1 MRMREEEVVVS
12 GEEEVEM
19 ESEERRRNEVA
30 PPRMALRIL
39 LVEADDSTR
48 QIIAALLRKCS
59 YKVAAV
65 SDGLKAWETL
75 KGRPHNIDLVLTEVE
90 LPSISGFALLTLIM
104 EHDVCKNI
112 PVIMM
117 SSNDSISM
125 VLKCMFKGAAD
136 FLIKPVRKNELRNLW
151 QHVWRRQTL
160 TGGGYV
166 CQKIEASSEN
176 NAASNHSSDCYVYTQ
191 KNIECSE
198 KGSDAQGL
206 SQMKCG
212 SMSNLSNSHM
222 DKHGRCAKLD
232 NELIT
237 PESENE
243 ETSNRLGSEVA
254 PFGEAD
260 DSNALRLKENACAKP
275 MSQNE
280 GVPAESNRG
289 DANIASEF
297 HGCNDELFEP
307 SSGAIDLIGTFDN
320 HNKCTA
326 GNSSYTDGGTSKLEF
341 DPHLELSLRR
351 TCMSTSNYQGTDG
364 RHMLNHSNG
373 SAFSWYNSSKML
385 QPLHPILSSNCT
397 KAKEDASETHELSS
411 NQLSGHTNGT
421 FPQHDATLS
430 NSQENITSLLVGQ
443 SGQAELQFPS
453 HQLGMIPAPG
463 VRYDNICAGY
473 GHLFPPMLHTQP
485 GLPPVWSPKSTCQ
498 QDQSPLISSTSV
510 QSNPEIHSPEQGYHR
525 SNETT
530 NNSIHQADQDEH
542 EENDLEPVE
551 EHSHGSSAAGQTTT
565 SSLCNG
571 AVDHINGV
579 AYGNSSTRRDE
590 NATAP
595 ESLSEGGHFIHDGS
609 RGLDS
614 SRSSQREAAL
624 TKFRLKRKDRCYEKK
639 VRYHSRKRLA
649 EQRPRVKGQFV
660 RQVQTDPL
668 VGNVDC

>member
-1 MRMREEEVVVS
+1 
-12 GEEEVEM
+12 
-19 ESEERRRNEVA
+19 
-30 PPRMALRIL
+30 
-39 LVEADDSTR
+39 
-48 QIIAALLRKCS
+48 
-59 YKVAAV
+59 
-65 SDGLKAWETL
+65 
-75 KGRPHNIDLVLTEVE
+75 
-90 LPSISGFALLTLIM
+90 
-104 EHDVCKNI
+104 
-112 PVIMM
+112 
-117 SSNDSISM
+117 
-125 VLKCMFKGAAD
+125 
-136 FLIKPVRKNELRNLW
+136 
-151 QHVWRRQTL
+151 
-160 TGGGYV
+160 
-166 CQKIEASSEN
+166 
-176 NAASNHSSDCYVYTQ
+176 
-191 KNIECSE
+191 
-198 KGSDAQGL
+198 
-206 SQMKCG
+206 
-212 SMSNLSNSHM
+212 
-222 DKHGRCAKLD
+222 
-232 NELIT
+232 
-237 PESENE
+237 
-243 ETSNRLGSEVA
+243 
-254 PFGEAD
+254 
-260 DSNALRLKENACAKP
+260 
-275 MSQNE
+275 
-280 GVPAESNRG
+280 
-289 DANIASEF
+289 
-297 HGCNDELFEP
+297 
-307 SSGAIDLIGTFDN
+307 
-320 HNKCTA
+320 
-326 GNSSYTDGGTSKLEF
+326 
-341 DPHLELSLRR
+341 
-351 TCMSTSNYQGTDG
+351 
-364 RHMLNHSNG
+364 
-373 SAFSWYNSSKML
+373 ML

-510 QSNPEIHSPEQGYHR
+510 QSNPEIHSPEQGYHH

-551 EHSHGSSAAGQTTT
+551 EHRHGSSAAGQTTA

-639 VRYHSRKRLA
+639 VLISFYI
-649 EQRPRVKGQFV
+649 
-660 RQVQTDPL
+660 
-668 VGNVDC
+668 

>member
-1 MRMREEEVVVS
+1 MRMGEEEVVVS
-12 GEEEVEM
+12 GEEEV

-90 LPSISGFALLTLIM
+90 LPSICGFALLTLIM

-160 TGGGYV
+160 TGGGNV

-212 SMSNLSNSHM
+212 STSNLSNSHM
-222 DKHGRCAKLD
+222 DKHGGCAKLD
-232 NELIT
+232 NESIT
-237 PESENE
+237 PESESE

-254 PFGEAD
+254 PFEEAD
-260 DSNALRLKENACAKP
+260 DSTALRLKENACAKP

-280 GVPAESNRG
+280 GAPAESNRG
-289 DANIASEF
+289 NANIASEI
-297 HGCNDELFEP
+297 HGCNDKLYEP

-385 QPLHPILSSNCT
+385 QPLPPILSSNCT

-430 NSQENITSLLVGQ
+430 NSMENITSLLIGQ

-453 HQLGMIPAPG
+453 HQLGMIPVPG

-473 GHLFPPMLHTQP
+473 GHLFPSMLHTQP

-510 QSNPEIHSPEQGYHR
+510 QSNPEIHSSEQGYHC

-530 NNSIHQADQDEH
+530 NNSIHQAEH
-542 EENDLEPVE
+542 EENDLEPAE
-551 EHSHGSSAAGQTTT
+551 EHGHGSSTAGQTTN

-595 ESLSEGGHFIHDGS
+595 ESLSESGHSIHDGS
-609 RGLDS
+609 IGLDS

-660 RQVQTDPL
+660 RQLQTDPL
-668 VGNVDC
+668 VGNVGC